1 MVEKQLLNKENKNRW
16 TTYTLHKDDS
26 VDSTS
31 EEKNE
36 EKSEEKESDNK
47 SDKKADVTDKEDT
60 PMIKP
65 NYEKNM
71 KIIGNRLGYERNRII

>member
-1 MVEKQLLNKENKNRW
+1 MVDKQLLNKENKNRW

-31 EEKNE
+31 EEK
-36 EKSEEKESDNK
+36 SEEKKSDNK

-71 KIIGNRLGYERNRII
+71 KKIGNRLGYERNRII

>member
-1 MVEKQLLNKENKNRW
+1 MQ
-16 TTYTLHKDDS
+16 DS
-26 VDSTS
+26 IS
-31 EEKNE
+31 EEKASDK
-36 EKSEEKESDNK
+36 KSDRKSDRK

-71 KIIGNRLGYERNRII
+71 KKSETGQGMKEIGLYRSVK